1 MQVVKS
7 RLSRRAFQAIMKMP
21 RQRPV
26 ERINTHL
33 HFRRAVVRD
42 LLRHRHADALR
53 EETDRLDIFK
63 VFNLADKCDHIAACA
78 AAKAVKRLVV
88 RINGKR
94 RRFFRMER
102 AQPVGDTAAPL

>member
-1 MQVVKS
+1 
-7 RLSRRAFQAIMKMP
+7 MKMP

-42 LLRHRHADALR
+42 LLRHRHAGALR
-53 EETDRLDIFK
+53 QKTDRLDVLEIFD
-63 VFNLADKCDHIAACA
+63 LANKCDYIAARA
-78 AAKAVKRLVV
+78 AAKAIKRLVV

-102 AQPVGDTAAPL
+102 AQPVGDTATPL